1 MNTEI
6 SLKLIKASLKSRVN
20 SYAPYSGIHVGAAL
34 LCSNGKIYKGSN
46 IECASFSSTICAE
59 RAAFSKAITEG
70 ELNFEAIAISSNQ
83 GDYIFP
89 CGACRQFMIEFA
101 ENLTV
106 VLVKSE
112 EEYKTFK
119 IKKLLPNNFSI
130 KEKK

>member
-1 MNTEI
+1 MNTKI
-6 SLKLIKASLKSRVN
+6 SLKLIKASLKSQEN

-34 LCSNGKIYKGSN
+34 LCSNGKIYTGSN
-46 IECASFSSTICAE
+46 IECASFSLTICAE

-83 GDYIFP
+83 DDYISP

-101 ENLTV
+101 EDLTV

-112 EEYKTFK
+112 KEYKTFN
-119 IKKLLPNNFSI
+119 IKKLLPNNFTI
-130 KEKK
+130 K